1 LREVSGNR
9 ALHSAAD
16 LVLQRHGTPPQH
28 TFEALLTRTLSA
40 ALAVCFLS
48 PALAAQG
55 VSLDV
60 GSKAPSAIVQ
70 TLDGKPF
77 DIGSYIGKT
86 PVVLEFWATWCS
98 LCKDL
103 EPELRAAHAKYGKQ
117 VKFVGIAVSINQTPQ
132 RVKLY
137 AAKHKLPLEVYYDK
151 KGDASTAY
159 DVIATSTI
167 VVIDRKGI
175 VVYTGQGGDQD
186 IEAAIKKAL

>member
-1 LREVSGNR
+1 MANPQKST
-9 ALHSAAD
+9 S
-16 LVLQRHGTPPQH
+16 VLTTRIQH
-28 TFEALLTRTLSA
+28 TLTRLFSA
-40 ALAVCFLS
+40 ALTILIAASAVH
-48 PALAAQG
+48 AQD

-103 EPELRAAHAKYGKQ
+103 EPELRAAHSKYGKQ
-117 VKFVGIAVSINQTPQ
+117 VKFVGIAVSINQSPQ

-167 VVIDRKGI
+167 VVIDREGI

>member
-1 LREVSGNR
+1 M
-9 ALHSAAD
+9 
-16 LVLQRHGTPPQH
+16 
-28 TFEALLTRTLSA
+28 TRI
-40 ALAVCFLS
+40 LAVLTAGFLS
-48 PALAAQG
+48 SALNAQDA
-55 VSLDV
+55 SLDI
-60 GSKAPSAIVQ
+60 GSKAPSAVVQ

-77 DIGSYIGKT
+77 DIGRYIGKT

-103 EPELRAAHAKYGKQ
+103 EPALRAAHTKFGKQ

-137 AAKHKLPLEVYYDK
+137 AAKHKLPLEIYFDK

-167 VVIDRKGI
+167 VVIDRKGM